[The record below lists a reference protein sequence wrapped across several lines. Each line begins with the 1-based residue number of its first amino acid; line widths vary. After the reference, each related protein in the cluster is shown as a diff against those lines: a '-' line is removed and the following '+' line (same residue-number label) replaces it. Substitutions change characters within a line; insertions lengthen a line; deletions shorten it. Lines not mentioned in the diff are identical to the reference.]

1 VHHEPQIKHLRI
13 NSRNKRLLLVIMLL
27 CNCCLAFAQLPAF
40 TLSVTKTEETC
51 TGNGTLTFSSLNTDP
66 AASVI
71 YTVYELPDTTTA
83 IAVLSTN
90 FLGGLTHGTY
100 RVIATQTLGTAT
112 NTQVQDITINDEL
125 VTLAYTTTGTDV
137 TCNDNGTITIAVY
150 QGTGVLYEIISGPVV
165 HAPQASPIFTSLPAG
180 VYQIRVFDNC
190 GEGWVAAHT
199 LFNNAGGMTVTP
211 VDSDEEELITCN
223 SVTIVNT
230 ITPALNTTLSYPISI
245 QYTVYPPGGG
255 APNITNSTMA
265 SGDISELEIRT
276 VIPYYSGSVYS
287 YTLTITDACG
297 KVYQSGST
305 AVTKPFLVLPRL
317 FNARC
322 GGHFLKYVASNFKA
336 PLTVN
341 FTSAPAGF
349 NPVLYNPQHP
359 GPFPDGG
366 VTYGDSLN
374 PLPIGHYTA
383 TVTDACG
390 KAVTVDITIE
400 DIPVIPSVNM
410 TPGNGCNSDTS
421 KVNIAIQG
429 FPIVTAN
436 VTMAPTTYSTVL
448 PVNVSSFIN
457 AAGELEV
464 PGMPTGNYHVT
475 LVDECGNVYE
485 VDFFVLGLHTEVTSS
500 TRPGCGYGNG
510 GVMIRGNYTM
520 LVAAKIIS
528 APPTYSQILPYDV
541 SLNIRL
547 GIFYMSELPAGDY
560 VINVTDSCGIV
571 HPVNITIEGYT
582 VTTNNYNIVEHC
594 GSFDLY
600 FEHTCNN
607 TVAAQSFYLQ
617 KYDPVTGNWGHPQT
631 GVPNLPG
638 TPPSVANGYP
648 LTNNFMNYNIS
659 YLGTF
664 RIIKRFE
671 SFENGSIGDYKT
683 CVEVIQEFTFTNT
696 VRITDIRKTT
706 CNGTSSDVS
715 VTAVGILPLTYEITS
730 QNGLPYSVNN
740 GTNPVFPNLSPAIYN
755 LLVKDACGNIVNR
768 LTDVAALPS
777 MVVANHANDM
787 IECDVDN
794 DGKASFNLDA
804 QTPIILGTQTPS
816 DYNVSYHLSATDAA
830 AGANPLPIPYISGNN
845 TIYCRLEYKT
855 SPSCYDITSFNL
867 IVNPYPQLLMDQQAV
882 VCAGKDVTLVADAGF
897 NSYLW
902 STGETTRSIIVDQ
915 PGNYTLEVTQL
926 NNGILCSAIYTIKVA
941 PSAPALIKQIITTDW
956 TNDENTISVVLN
968 NTLSGNYSFS
978 LDNIHF
984 QNSNTF
990 YGLAA
995 GEYTVYVKDENG
1007 CGITNHDVVLL
1018 TYPKFF
1024 TPNGDGYNDYWQ
1036 VQFANLEPNIKIYI
1050 FDRYGKLLTGFGATS
1065 PGWDG
1070 KYNDAQMPST
1080 DYWFLVVRENGKE
1093 YRGHFAMKR

>member
-1 VHHEPQIKHLRI
+1 VHQPEIKLLKIHYKS
-13 NSRNKRLLLVIMLL
+13 NRLLLVIMLL
-27 CNCCLAFAQLPAF
+27 CTSWFSFAQLPAF
-40 TLSVTKTEETC
+40 TLNVTKTEENC
-51 TGNGTLTFSSLNTDP
+51 PGNGTLTFTSLNTDP

-71 YTVYELPDTTTA
+71 YTIYELPDTTTA

-100 RVIATQTLGTAT
+100 RVIATETLGADS
-112 NTQVQDITINDEL
+112 NTQSQDITINDQL
-125 VTLAYTTTGTDV
+125 IALAYTTSGTDI
-137 TCNDNGTITIAVY
+137 TCNDNGTITVSVY
-150 QGTGVLYEIISGPVV
+150 QGNGVSYEIISGPVIR
-165 HAPQASPIFTSLPAG
+165 APQASPTFTSLPAG

-211 VDSDEEELITCN
+211 VDSDEEELVTCD
-223 SVTIVNT
+223 SVTIINT
-230 ITPALNTTLSYPISI
+230 ITPALNTLLSYPISI

-255 APNITNSTMA
+255 APIVTNSTMA

-276 VIPYYSGSVYS
+276 VIPYYSNSVYS
-287 YTLTITDACG
+287 YTLIITDACG

-305 AVTKPFLVLPRL
+305 AVSKPFLVMPRL

-322 GGHFLKYVASNFKA
+322 GGHFLKFVASNFKA
-336 PLTVN
+336 PLTIN

-349 NPVLYNPQHP
+349 NPVAFNPQHP
-359 GPFPDGG
+359 GPYPDGN
-366 VTYGDSLN
+366 VIYGDALN
-374 PLPIGHYTA
+374 PLPFGHYTA

-390 KAVTVDITIE
+390 KSVTVNITLE
-400 DIPVIPSVNM
+400 DIPVVPSVNM

-421 KVNIAIQG
+421 LVNIAVQG
-429 FPIVTAN
+429 FPIVTGT
-436 VTMAPTTYSTVL
+436 VTIAPIAYSTAL
-448 PVNVSSFIN
+448 PLNVSSFVN
-457 AAGELEV
+457 AQGQLEI
-464 PGMPTGNYHVT
+464 PNMPTGNYHVT
-475 LVDECGNVYE
+475 LIDECGNTYE
-485 VDFFVLGLHTEVTSS
+485 VDFFVLGLHTEVTSA
-500 TRPGCGYGNG
+500 TRPGCGNGNG
-510 GVMIRGNYTM
+510 GVMIRGNFTT
-520 LVAAKIIS
+520 LVSAAIIS
-528 APPTYSQILPYDV
+528 APPTYSATLPHDV
-541 SLNIRL
+541 SFNIL
-547 GIFYMSELPAGDY
+547 FGIFYMSELPAGDY
-560 VINVTDSCGIV
+560 VINVTDNCGIA
-571 HPVNITIEGYT
+571 HPVNITVEGYA
-582 VTTNNYNIVEHC
+582 VTINDYNIVEHC

-600 FEHTCNN
+600 FAHACNN

-638 TPPSVANGYP
+638 DPPTTANGYP

-706 CNGTSSDVS
+706 CNGTSSDVN
-715 VTAVGILPLTYEITS
+715 VTAIGIPPLTYEITS
-730 QNGLPYSVNN
+730 QNGLPYAINN

-755 LLVKDACGNIVNR
+755 FLVKDACGNIVNR

-777 MVVANHANDM
+777 LVIANHAPDM
-787 IECDVDN
+787 IECDDDN
-794 DGKASFNLDA
+794 DGKGNFDFDA

-816 DYNVSYHLSATDAA
+816 DYIVSYHLSSADASA
-830 AGANPLPIPYISGNN
+830 DINPLPIPYVSGNN

-855 SPSCYDITSFNL
+855 SPNCYDITSFDI
-867 IVNPYPQLLMDQQAV
+867 IVNPYPQLQMDQYAV
-882 VCAGKDVTLVADAGF
+882 VCAGKDVMLIADAGF

-902 STGETTRSIIVDQ
+902 STGETTRSIIIDQ

-926 NNGILCSAIYTIKVA
+926 NNGILCSALYNIEVA
-941 PSAPALIKQIITTDW
+941 PSAPAVIEQVITTDW
-956 TNDENTISVVLN
+956 TNDENTISVILDSPV
-968 NTLSGNYSFS
+968 SANYSYS

-984 QNSNTF
+984 QTNNTF

-1007 CGITNHDVVLL
+1007 CGTTDHDVVLL

-1036 VQFANLEPNIKIYI
+1036 VQFANFEPHIKIYI
-1050 FDRYGKLLTGFGATS
+1050 FDRYGKLLTGFGASS

-1070 KYNDAQMPST
+1070 RYNDEQMPST